1 MRRKCGHVALFHS
14 GAEFVFGNYGT
25 LVGAVECAGSIRE
38 MGSSGKA
45 HRTAW
50 AFVPD
55 AVLPTHIMM
64 NLAVRIAGRPG
75 VGTV

>member
-1 MRRKCGHVALFHS
+1 MRRKCGMSHFSTVARNLFLGTMELLS
-14 GAEFVFGNYGT
+14 GPSNARVPFAKWV
-25 LVGAVECAGSIRE
+25 LQAKHI
-38 MGSSGKA
+38 
-45 HRTAW
+45 RTAW
-50 AFVPD
+50 AFVPN